1 VQPIIAVRRCTAK
14 ISLPCAASRTHGNNN
29 THGKVWEQRTAMK
42 PSTTKK
48 DLAHCKEISHGKVQ
62 RKRTAMIGGRQSP
75 YKPHGKE
82 TMHGKGMGI
91 VVARPFAVH
100 TD

>member
-14 ISLPCAASRTHGNNN
+14 ISLPCAASRTHGNDN

-42 PSTTKK
+42 PSTAKK
-48 DLAHCKEISHGKVQ
+48 DMAHGKEISHGKVQ
-62 RKRTAMIGGRQSP
+62 RNRTAMIGGRQSP

-82 TMHGKGMGI
+82 TMHGKGLGI
-91 VVARPFAVH
+91 AEARPFAVQ